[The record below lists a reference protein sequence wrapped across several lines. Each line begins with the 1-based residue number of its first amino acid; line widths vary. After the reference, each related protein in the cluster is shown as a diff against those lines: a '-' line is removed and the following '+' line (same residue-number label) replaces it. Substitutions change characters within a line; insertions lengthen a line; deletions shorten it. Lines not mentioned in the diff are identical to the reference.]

1 MDTAPASI
9 VVSLAAPW
17 RFRGNALCAVSQAA
31 SAETSRTCRGQ
42 DAARIVMV
50 AAAASKRI
58 VSDRA
63 GQPRCERE
71 SGDEGCRSPACWP
84 DSRLW
89 HVLSKGFVCKA
100 EAGALVRAG
109 STIFR
114 PQGSAAPCLADVDS
128 SRRASQGLAGDPF
141 A

>member
-1 MDTAPASI
+1 
-9 VVSLAAPW
+9 
-17 RFRGNALCAVSQAA
+17 
-31 SAETSRTCRGQ
+31 
-42 DAARIVMV
+42 MV

-58 VSDRA
+58 VCQAELASHDASARA
-63 GQPRCERE
+63 AMK
-71 SGDEGCRSPACWP
+71 GCRSPACWT